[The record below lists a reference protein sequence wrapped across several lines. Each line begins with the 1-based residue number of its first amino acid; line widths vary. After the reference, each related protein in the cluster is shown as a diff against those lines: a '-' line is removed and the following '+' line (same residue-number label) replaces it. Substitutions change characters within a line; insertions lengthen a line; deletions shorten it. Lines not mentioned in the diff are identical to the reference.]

1 MLGTLAVFW
10 AVTAAPTYA
19 AEYFGSYTS
28 SSGTPTTAS
37 LYFTTSDTLNAVGG
51 YDILGMHGDVNGDAI
66 TGVEANPNQ
75 PHLSLSATRAWNFDN
90 VLYNSGPLLSTDG
103 VVFTTIGGLEYNMW
117 SDGGTKYTLKSVQQA
132 VGTNGKHASG
142 PASQGNMTTSTP
154 SAPPPPAPPSGQP
167 SVLTFE
173 DARTY
178 SSNLI
183 ATQGYQFSSTG
194 CCEFTFGN
202 TAVDGGADNHTKR
215 ISYTLDP
222 VVMTAVDGSA
232 FDVTSLDAGVGN
244 YFTPGQ
250 NYSMLLTGVRA
261 DGSQVTTSLG
271 IDPSFHNYALSG
283 FTDLVSLS
291 FGHPGGGFY
300 LTFDNIAVGP
310 ASPAPELSTWAM
322 MLAGFGAIGGAMRAR
337 RPRRDDR
344 HRHVQYPRNETR
356 STKAFTETT

>member
-1 MLGTLAVFW
+1 
-10 AVTAAPTYA
+10 
-19 AEYFGSYTS
+19 
-28 SSGTPTTAS
+28 
-37 LYFTTSDTLNAVGG
+37 
-51 YDILGMHGDVNGDAI
+51 
-66 TGVEANPNQ
+66 
-75 PHLSLSATRAWNFDN
+75 
-90 VLYNSGPLLSTDG
+90 
-103 VVFTTIGGLEYNMW
+103 MW

-132 VGTNGKHASG
+132 VGADGKHASG
-142 PASQGNMTTSTP
+142 PGSRGNMTTSTP
-154 SAPPPPAPPSGQP
+154 PVPPPPAPPSGQP

-202 TAVDGGADNHTKR
+202 TAVGGGADNHTKR

-232 FDVTSLDAGVGN
+232 FDVTNLDAGVGN

-250 NYSMLLTGVRA
+250 NYSMLLTGARA
-261 DGSQVTTSLG
+261 DGSQVTTSLD
-271 IDPSFHNYALSG
+271 IDPSFQNYALSG

-291 FGHPGGGFY
+291 FGHPGGGVY

-310 ASPAPELSTWAM
+310 ASPAPELSSWAM
-322 MLAGFGAIGGAMRAR
+322 MLVGFGAIGRAMRGRRSR
-337 RPRRDDR
+337 RPDRRCD
-344 HRHVQYPRNETR
+344 VQYRRNETR
-356 STKAFTETT
+356 SAKFLIETT